1 MIFRLIFNGCLA
13 CFTGMVLIKINEP
26 AQIFDLGSSFN
37 GRVMLFHGSAPDQ
50 YRILP
55 FALMRAVYVSMKAA
69 IPGISLNAALQ
80 VFNIISA
87 FFLFEIS
94 YLVLRNNTPWPPRN
108 LLIINGI
115 FAVGHAYTQ
124 ILYWKPDALFT
135 LAMCMLLV
143 HFFFIKNRLA
153 ILFSILVLSFC
164 RADLGLLYAVF
175 YILIVEKN
183 SNFKLNAIK
192 TILIAMPIVTQ
203 LFIQKVLFP
212 EAHYFC
218 DVIQIKENLNVFRIF
233 RMPFTWLMICIF
245 MLFGKQIF
253 SFFKN
258 NWHQWRV
265 AIILMIGY
273 FCLIACVAR
282 VSEYRLY
289 LPLLPLVLFV
299 YLMTL
304 KNYNFFSWQSTS
316 SN

>member
-26 AQIFDLGSSFN
+26 AQIFDLESSFN

-55 FALMRAVYVSMKAA
+55 FALMRAIYEILHSV
-69 IPGISLNAALQ
+69 IPTISLNAALQ
-80 VFNIISA
+80 VFNVISA

-94 YLVLRNNTPWPPRN
+94 HLALRHSTSWSPRN
-108 LLIINGI
+108 LLIFNGI

-143 HFFFIKNRLA
+143 HFFLIKNRLA

-175 YILIVEKN
+175 YSLVVEKN
-183 SNFKLNAIK
+183 SNFKLNATKAI
-192 TILIAMPIVTQ
+192 IIAIPIGTQ
-203 LFIQKVLFP
+203 LFIQKIMFP
-212 EAHYFC
+212 EARYFC

-253 SFFKN
+253 SFFKST
-258 NWHQWRV
+258 WHQWRV
-265 AIILMIGY
+265 AFLLMIGY

-304 KNYNFFSWQSTS
+304 KNHNFFSWQSTS